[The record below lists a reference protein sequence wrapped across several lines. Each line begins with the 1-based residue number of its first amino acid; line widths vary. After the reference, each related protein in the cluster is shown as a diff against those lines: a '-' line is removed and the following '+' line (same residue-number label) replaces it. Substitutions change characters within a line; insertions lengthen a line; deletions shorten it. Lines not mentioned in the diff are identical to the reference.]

1 LKRIIAIFFAALL
14 FFSVMPATGT
24 ESAAAAQTNEALLSA
39 YTPDE
44 LLQQWLQI
52 SDLLR
57 TYGLYP
63 YVELEQG
70 DTGYEVTA
78 LQTRLAELGYYKKE
92 VVDIFGNGTY
102 NAMRAFEK
110 DNGLSVNG
118 IASVAD
124 QQVLFGGTVAAAAAQ
139 SVSTSTV
146 SRSAPPPDAVSG
158 ATENEP

>member
-1 LKRIIAIFFAALL
+1 MKRIIAIFFAALL
-14 FFSVMPATGT
+14 LFSAVPAMGTG
-24 ESAAAAQTNEALLSA
+24 AASAAQTDEALLSA

-52 SDLLR
+52 GNLLR
-57 TYGLYP
+57 AYGLYP
-63 YVELEQG
+63 YVELEKG

-92 VVDIFGNGTY
+92 VVDNFGNGTY

-124 QQVLFGGTVAAAAAQ
+124 QQLLFGGTVAAAAPQ
-139 SVSTSTV
+139 STSTTTI
-146 SRSAPPPDAVSG
+146 SRSAPPDAVSG